1 MMANNRGPLA
11 MALAHPGSA
20 SRRRRGRSARAMLG
34 IGASVLFHLAVLGSL
49 YLVKVRQDQPVAT
62 GHEPPVIQ
70 ILPWRAPPKPEP
82 IRTPP
87 HKTLITHTVADPT
100 QPIQTVTTPPV
111 TQTVVEPTATLPM
124 TFDPPSDPPSP
135 PKIKTIIDP
144 TWVSQPSA
152 EQMARFYPGRAL
164 DRGVTGMAV
173 LSCTVNAGGKPL
185 ACQVVDESPAGS
197 GFGAAALKLSA
208 YFRMNPRTKDGQA
221 VDGGVVRI
229 PIRFSLGG

>member
-1 MMANNRGPLA
+1 MIAFNRNPNGGVLA
-11 MALAHPGSA
+11 PAITRRH
-20 SRRRRGRSARAMLG
+20 RRRGAPGLLALG
-34 IGASVLFHLAVLGSL
+34 VGASLALHAGVLTALYMVRAQISRAAADAESL
-49 YLVKVRQDQPVAT
+49 
-62 GHEPPVIQ
+62 PPVTVNI
-70 ILPWRAPPKPEP
+70 WRPTHKRPPAL
-82 IRTPP
+82 TPP
-87 HKTLITHTVADPT
+87 HKTLITHTVANPV
-100 QPIQTVTTPPV
+100 QPIQTLSPRPI
-111 TQTVVEPTATLPM
+111 QTVVEQIPGPTA
-124 TFDPPSDPPSP
+124 TFDPPSDPPQP
-135 PKIKTIIDP
+135 PKIKTIVDP

-197 GFGAAALKLSA
+197 GFGSAALKLAA
-208 YFRMNPRTKDGQA
+208 YFRMNPRTEDGEP